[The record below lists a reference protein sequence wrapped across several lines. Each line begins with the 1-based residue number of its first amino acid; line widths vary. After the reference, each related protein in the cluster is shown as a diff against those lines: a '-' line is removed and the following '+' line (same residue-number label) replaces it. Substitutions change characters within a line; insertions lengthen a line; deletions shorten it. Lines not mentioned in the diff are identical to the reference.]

1 MSLRA
6 LSLCLA
12 LLCSLE
18 LHADQLVF
26 GSFKSAVNAQNW
38 AQKLSAQFDLSIVV
52 EPIVIEDEDRYR
64 VQSEALTEAA
74 FLALRRRADAAGV
87 TYWRL
92 YAGVEEVDADSRST
106 SSIRTTPQ
114 LGAARLQPPSPVAA
128 PAAPGVTRPQS
139 SAPAPA
145 AQTSVTTQTTPL
157 TEADLPAGPQADM
170 QWDLGLQTRTFFNE
184 GVFGQDRFEA
194 SVSVEFQYY
203 RGWQNDRRSL
213 TLSPFLRVDSAD
225 SQRTHADLR
234 EFFFSSVGDNWDLH
248 IGAKRVFWGVTEFH
262 HLVDIVNQTDLV
274 ENLDTEDKLG
284 QPMVHL
290 SLIRD
295 WGVLDLMLLTGFRER
310 TFPGPDGRLRVP
322 FKILD
327 DAEYESGAE
336 QLRTDVA
343 VRWSHYLGPFEVGV
357 HHFSGTGRDP
367 SFIPLV
373 APDNEV
379 VLQPFYPVI
388 DQTGVDAQMFLGD
401 WAFKFE
407 GLTRSGQGDRY
418 AAANLGFERT
428 FVKVFDT
435 GADFGLIGEYLYDE
449 RGDEAFNTLFE
460 NDIALGGR
468 LSLNDFADTKAL
480 LGVIVDANNDDYLV
494 TLEASRRLTNSW
506 LLSIEGR
513 FFAGGN
519 SLPSDAPPQDVLD
532 PRNKTAWL
540 QEDDYLQVEF
550 KKFF

>member
-1 MSLRA
+1 MSL
-6 LSLCLA
+6 CVA
-12 LLCSLE
+12 LLCSLP

-38 AQKLSAQFDLSIVV
+38 AQKLSAQFDLPIVV

-64 VQSEALTEAA
+64 VQSEPLTEPA
-74 FLALRRRADAAGV
+74 FLALRRRADTAGV

-92 YAGVEEVDADSRST
+92 YAGVEETDADNRT
-106 SSIRTTPQ
+106 ASSIRTTPP
-114 LGAARLQPPSPVAA
+114 LGAARLQPPSPVEA
-128 PAAPGVTRPQS
+128 PAAPGVNRQQQTGASAARSSVAPQ
-139 SAPAPA
+139 PA
-145 AQTSVTTQTTPL
+145 TLS
-157 TEADLPAGPQADM
+157 EADLPARTHADM
-170 QWDLGLQTRTFFNE
+170 QWDLGLQTRTFLKE
-184 GVFGQDRFEA
+184 GDFGQDRFEA

-203 RGWQNDRRSL
+203 RGWQNDRRSI
-213 TLSPFLRVDSAD
+213 TFSPFLRVDSAD
-225 SQRTHADLR
+225 SHRTHADLR
-234 EFFFSSVGDNWDLH
+234 EFFFTSVGDDWDLH

-274 ENLDTEDKLG
+274 ENIDAEDKLG

-310 TFPGPDGRLRVP
+310 TFPGPDGRLRLP
-322 FKILD
+322 FTILD

-367 SFIPLV
+367 SFLPVV
-373 APDNEV
+373 APNNDL

-407 GLTRSGQGDRY
+407 GLTRTGQGDRY

-428 FVKVFDT
+428 FVRVFDT
-435 GADFGLIGEYLYDE
+435 DADFGLIGEYLYDE

-460 NDIALGGR
+460 NDVALGGR

-513 FFAGGN
+513 FFAGGS
-519 SLPSDAPPQDVLD
+519 SLPADAPPQDYLD

-540 QEDDYLQVEF
+540 QDDDYLQVEF